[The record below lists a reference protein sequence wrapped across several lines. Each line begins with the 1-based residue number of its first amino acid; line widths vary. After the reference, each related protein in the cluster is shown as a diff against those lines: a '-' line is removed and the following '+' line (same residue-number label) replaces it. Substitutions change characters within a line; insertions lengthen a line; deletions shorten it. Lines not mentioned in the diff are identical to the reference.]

1 MKIYLDTN
9 IIIDAL
15 DPTRE
20 GYEDA
25 CTILH
30 LAKEHKIELFLSTQS
45 ILDTYYSARKH
56 APSLKLLRQ
65 SLFELT
71 QFVNI
76 VSIHQFGVA
85 KALKA
90 GVSDVEDF
98 LNEKGLHLDQV
109 QIVYGL
115 SKFGGDYYVFYDDP
129 DVKPKAKRT
138 PKDAPKDAPKADPG
152 KPLKRPKVKR
162 VPEKFEPLSSLLGLG
177 KEPKVPDPPEAEFL
191 TEGVDF

>member
-30 LAKEHKIELFLSTQS
+30 LAKEHKIELFLSTH
-45 ILDTYYSARKH
+45 YSARKH

-90 GVSDVEDF
+90 GVSDVEDLAQAATADAESCQLVITNDKDF
-98 LNEKGLHLDQV
+98 P
-109 QIVYGL
+109 
-115 SKFGGDYYVFYDDP
+115 YYP
-129 DVKPKAKRT
+129 DVYPI
-138 PKDAPKDAPKADPG
+138 PQM
-152 KPLKRPKVKR
+152 
-162 VPEKFEPLSSLLGLG
+162 SS
-177 KEPKVPDPPEAEFL
+177 KTFVEMCRSVE
-191 TEGVDF
+191 VS